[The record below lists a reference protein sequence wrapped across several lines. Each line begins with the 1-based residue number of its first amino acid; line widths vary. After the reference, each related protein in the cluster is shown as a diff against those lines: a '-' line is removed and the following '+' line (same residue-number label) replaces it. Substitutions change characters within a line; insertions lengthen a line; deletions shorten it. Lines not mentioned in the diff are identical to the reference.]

1 MMKSEKPLRMHQ
13 MMLVVVLI
21 QMIQMNVG
29 RNLRERIIK
38 LREALK
44 SLKIR
49 NLLPQLQEL
58 QDLLWQNLY
67 SGNIILIHYSI

>member
-1 MMKSEKPLRMHQ
+1 MMKSEKHLRMHQ
-13 MMLVVVLI
+13 MVLVVVLI

>member
-21 QMIQMNVG
+21 QMIQMTVG
-29 RNLRERIIK
+29 MNLRERIIK

>member
-29 RNLRERIIK
+29 RNLRERIMK
-38 LREALK
+38 L
-44 SLKIR
+44 
-49 NLLPQLQEL
+49 
-58 QDLLWQNLY
+58 
-67 SGNIILIHYSI
+67 